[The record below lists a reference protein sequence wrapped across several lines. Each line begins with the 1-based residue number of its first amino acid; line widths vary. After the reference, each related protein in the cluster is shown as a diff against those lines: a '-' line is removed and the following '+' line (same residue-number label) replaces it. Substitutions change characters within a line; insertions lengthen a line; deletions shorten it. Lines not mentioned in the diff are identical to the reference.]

1 MPRLVWF
8 PRIKLRCDE
17 LLSNFAFKCNLRR
30 YTEAHNSTGLPDVT
44 QMQPVVCDALKNEV
58 MTSWKSTRKAG
69 RCGLKPVFTT
79 ITK

>member
-1 MPRLVWF
+1 
-8 PRIKLRCDE
+8 
-17 LLSNFAFKCNLRR
+17 LRR